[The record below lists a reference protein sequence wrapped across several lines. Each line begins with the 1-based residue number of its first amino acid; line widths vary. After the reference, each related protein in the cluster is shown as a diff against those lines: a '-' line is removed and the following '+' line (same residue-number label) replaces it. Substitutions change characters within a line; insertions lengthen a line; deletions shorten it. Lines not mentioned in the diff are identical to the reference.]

1 MTVTPEMYAAMPKN
15 ILVVVHDHMTAPES
29 LRTMFSDCRNRF
41 HEVFQHQLDDVND
54 LWPLMHNTADSY
66 PQGSFIVFELQL
78 ANHGVIRAA
87 QRYVFT
93 ELPSITLAHSPLL
106 GPRLND

>member
-1 MTVTPEMYAAMPKN
+1 MTEVSTATPKN
-15 ILVVVHDHMTAPES
+15 ILVVVHDHTIHPAA
-29 LRTMFSDCRNRF
+29 LRSMFSDCRNRF
-41 HEVFQHQLDDVND
+41 NEVFQHQLDDVND
-54 LWPLMHNTADSY
+54 LWPLMHNTADAH
-66 PQGSFIVFELQL
+66 PGSFIVFELQL

-106 GPRLND
+106 GPRIND

>member
-1 MTVTPEMYAAMPKN
+1 MTTPDSISTAVPKN

-29 LRTMFSDCRNRF
+29 LRSMFSDCRNRF
-41 HEVFQHQLDDVND
+41 NEVFQHQLDDVND
-54 LWPLMHNTADSY
+54 LWPLMHKFSDTY
-66 PQGSFIVFELQL
+66 PEGSFIVFELQL

-87 QRYVFT
+87 QRYTFT
-93 ELPSITLAHSPLL
+93 ELPRITLAHSPLL

>member
-1 MTVTPEMYAAMPKN
+1 MTKN

-29 LRTMFSDCRNRF
+29 LRSMFSHCRDRF

-54 LWPLMHNTADSY
+54 LWPLMHNTADAY

-87 QRYVFT
+87 QNYVFS
-93 ELPSITLAHSPLL
+93 ELPQITLAHNPIL
-106 GPRLND
+106 GAYLNG